1 MAENLTRAERIIED
15 TVALINYVLENK
27 EINMGNISTLD
38 YAINI
43 LDEEGYIFD
52 ERLLKNLKD
61 AISNL
66 KRGGKLTKTME
77 ILFLYLKKV
86 IPQAALTQPAPHGL
100 FFKSWAFG
108 MIL

>member
-43 LDEEGYIFD
+43 LYEEGYIFD

-77 ILFLYLKKV
+77 ISLKLIGDK
-86 IPQAALTQPAPHGL
+86 IKNLRR
-100 FFKSWAFG
+100 
-108 MIL
+108 

>member
-27 EINMGNISTLD
+27 EINMDNISTLD
-38 YAINI
+38 YAIK
-43 LDEEGYIFD
+43 LLYEEGYIFD

-77 ILFLYLKKV
+77 ISLKLIGDK
-86 IPQAALTQPAPHGL
+86 IKNLRR
-100 FFKSWAFG
+100 
-108 MIL
+108 